1 LSILAGGLGSWILH
15 YSSRPCLKQDS
26 SSPCVLV
33 GVTNGKNG
41 KWFWRYKMEMIKH
54 AGGAHSFCL
63 LLVTKTKIINILLL
77 KLKQVEVEAS
87 ILKGRVLAG

>member
-15 YSSRPCLKQDS
+15 YSSRPCLKQES
-26 SSPCVLV
+26 SPPCVLV

-63 LLVTKTKIINILLL
+63 LLVTKKIITYFVVEVE
-77 KLKQVEVEAS
+77 VEVEAS